1 MRGAGKRG
9 GTETALRHFGT
20 SAPRRTIESKSLL
33 RARRITAPS
42 RLPPSSK
49 ALFMS
54 SAARGS
60 SRGAGQSHGRPS
72 VNQRKLLPA
81 ASLISR
87 VSAALFRRKNLSFL
101 GFHGPGPR
109 NRIYELDQP
118 EVGNK
123 VLTTGVHL
131 TSSK

>member
-1 MRGAGKRG
+1 MRGAG
-9 GTETALRHFGT
+9 RHRHAFRRFGA

-33 RARRITAPS
+33 RGRHS
-42 RLPPSSK
+42 LRLGSLHLK
-49 ALFMS
+49 TLFVS

-109 NRIYELDQP
+109 NRIYELDKP
-118 EVGNK
+118 DVGNK
-123 VLTTGVHL
+123 LLTTGVHL